1 MSETPA
7 TYSAPQAH
15 EPIRAQFCVE
25 HGAVLFLHD
34 RIVGQN
40 RYTCQQCPAEVLWWV
55 DGTMLTKFHRSEE
68 KK

>member
-7 TYSAPQAH
+7 TYTAPPAH

-25 HGAVLFLHD
+25 HGAALFLHD
-34 RIVGQN
+34 RIAGQD
-40 RYTCQQCPAEVLWWV
+40 RYKCLQCPADVLWWV
-55 DGTMLTKFHRSEE
+55 DTSIMTKFHRSEE